1 MMRLANA
8 GREERAMIV
17 GVPKEIKESE
27 NRVGIVPAGVEEL
40 VRAGNSVLIQAGAG
54 LGSGISDDD
63 YRAAGAKIV
72 PTAPDVWASAD
83 LVMKVK
89 EPLPS
94 EYGLLRPGQILF
106 TFLHL
111 APLPGLGRILLE
123 RRIRAVAYETI
134 QLADG
139 SLPLLAPM
147 SQVAG
152 KMAVQLGA
160 AFLQRERGGLGILL
174 GGVPGTKHGRIAI
187 VGGGAVGINAA
198 KVAYG
203 LGAEVVIID
212 VNHARLSYI
221 DDVFDGKVVT
231 LMSNRRNLREA
242 AAACDMLVGAV
253 LIPGAVAPRLI
264 DRELLRG
271 MKRGS
276 VFVDVAIDQGGIS
289 ETSRATSHTDPVYV
303 EEGVIHYCVPN
314 IPGSVPMTSTYALTN
329 VTLKYCC
336 KLASRDLVCTLRS
349 DPALARGV
357 NTWDGEIT
365 CRPVAEAFG
374 LPYTPLEDLL

>member
-1 MMRLANA
+1 MV
-8 GREERAMIV
+8 V
-17 GVPKEIKESE
+17 GIPKEIKDNEF
-27 NRVGIVPAGVEEL
+27 RVGIVPSGVEEL
-40 VRAGNSVLIQAGAG
+40 IRDGHRVVIERGAG
-54 LGSGISDDD
+54 FGSGIADREYQDTGAEVLSSSEAVW
-63 YRAAGAKIV
+63 RA
-72 PTAPDVWASAD
+72 AD

-94 EYGLLRPGQILF
+94 EYGCIREGQILF

-111 APLPGLGRILLE
+111 APLPELGRVLLE
-123 RRIRAVAYETI
+123 KKVRAVGYETI
-134 QLADG
+134 ELADG

-160 AFLQRERGGLGILL
+160 AFLQRERGGMGILL
-174 GGVPGTKHGRIAI
+174 GGVPGTKHGRIVI
-187 VGGGAVGINAA
+187 IGGGAVGINAA

-212 VNHARLSYI
+212 VNHTRLSYI

-231 LMSNRRNLREA
+231 LMSNQANIREA
-242 AAACDMLVGAV
+242 ATGCHMLVGAV
-253 LIPGAVAPRLI
+253 LIPGAKSPRLV
-264 DRELLRG
+264 DRSILRG
-271 MKRGS
+271 MRKGS

-289 ETSRATSHTDPVYV
+289 ETSRPTSHSDPVYL

-314 IPGSVPMTSTYALTN
+314 IPGSVPVTSTYALTN
-329 VTLKYCC
+329 VTLPYCR
-336 KLASRDLVCTLRS
+336 KLACTDVAAVLRS

-357 NTWDGEIT
+357 NIWDGRIT
-365 CRPVAEAFG
+365 CSPVAEAFG
-374 LPYTPLEDLL
+374 HRYTPLGELIS

>member
-1 MMRLANA
+1 
-8 GREERAMIV
+8 MII
-17 GVPKEIKESE
+17 GVPKEMKNNEY
-27 NRVGIVPAGVEEL
+27 RVGIVPSGVEEL
-40 VRAGNSVLIQAGAG
+40 VRAGHGVRIESGAG

-63 YRAAGAKIV
+63 FRAAGAEIAL
-72 PTAPDVWASAD
+72 TAAELWGSAD
-83 LVMKVK
+83 LLMKVK
-89 EPLPS
+89 EPLS
-94 EYGLLRPGQILF
+94 AEYDLLREGQLLF

-111 APLPGLGRILLE
+111 APLPELGRVLLE
-123 RRIRAVAYETI
+123 KRIRAVAYETI

-160 AFLQRERGGLGILL
+160 AFLQRERGGMGILL
-174 GGVPGTKHGRIAI
+174 GGVPGTKHGRIVI
-187 VGGGAVGINAA
+187 IGGGAVGINAA

-203 LGAEVVIID
+203 LGAEVVIVDI
-212 VNHARLSYI
+212 NHARLSYI

-231 LMSNRRNLREA
+231 LMSNRRNIREA
-242 AAACDMLVGAV
+242 AATCDMLVGAV
-253 LIPGAVAPRLI
+253 LVVGAKAPHLV
-264 DRELLRG
+264 DREVLRG
-271 MKRGS
+271 MKPGS

-289 ETSRATSHTDPVYV
+289 PTSRPTSHAEPVYT

-329 VTLKYCC
+329 VTLPYCR
-336 KLASRDLVCTLRS
+336 KLASGDLAKALRADS
-349 DPALARGV
+349 SLAKGV
-357 NTWDGEIT
+357 NTWDGRVT

-374 LPYTPLEDLL
+374 AEYTALEGLLEG

>member
-1 MMRLANA
+1 MV
-8 GREERAMIV
+8 I
-17 GVPKEIKESE
+17 GVPKEIKDNEY
-27 NRVGIVPAGVEEL
+27 RVGIVPSGVEEL
-40 VRAGNSVLIQAGAG
+40 VRDGHTVRIQAGAG
-54 LGSGISDDD
+54 IGSGISDDD
-63 YRAAGAKIV
+63 FRAAGAEIAA
-72 PTAPDVWASAD
+72 TAEDVWGSAD

-89 EPLPS
+89 EPLPP
-94 EYGLLRPGQILF
+94 EYPLLREGQILF

-111 APLPGLGRILLE
+111 APLPELGRLLLE
-123 RRIRAVAYETI
+123 RGIRAVAYETI
-134 QLADG
+134 QLPDG

-160 AFLQRERGGLGILL
+160 AFLQREKGGMGILL
-174 GGVPGTKHGRIAI
+174 GGVPGTKHGRIVI
-187 VGGGAVGINAA
+187 IGGGAVGINAA

-212 VNHARLSYI
+212 INHARLSYI

-231 LMSNRRNLREA
+231 LMSNRRNIREA
-242 AAACDMLVGAV
+242 AALCDMLVGAV
-253 LIPGAVAPRLI
+253 LVPGAKSPHLV
-264 DRELLRG
+264 DRGILRG

-289 ETSRATSHTDPVYV
+289 ETSRPTSHTDPVYV

-329 VTLKYCC
+329 VTLPYCR
-336 KLASRDLVCTLRS
+336 KLASPNLEEVLRA
-349 DPALARGV
+349 DPSLAKGV
-357 NTWDGEIT
+357 NVWDGRIT

-374 LPYTPLEDLL
+374 MEWTPIEELIGG